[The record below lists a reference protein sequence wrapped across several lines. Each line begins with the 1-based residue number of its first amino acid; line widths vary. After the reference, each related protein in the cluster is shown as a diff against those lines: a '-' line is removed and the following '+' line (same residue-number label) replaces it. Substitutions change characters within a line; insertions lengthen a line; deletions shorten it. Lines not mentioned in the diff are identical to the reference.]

1 VDLYTAVLG
10 GEARVATPGGPVVL
24 TIPAGSQPGQLF
36 RLTGRGM
43 PRLRESNRSGD
54 LYARLKVEIPR
65 NLNKRERELFEELAS
80 KKRR

>member
-1 VDLYTAVLG
+1 
-10 GEARVATPGGPVVL
+10 
-24 TIPAGSQPGQLF
+24 
-36 RLTGRGM
+36 M